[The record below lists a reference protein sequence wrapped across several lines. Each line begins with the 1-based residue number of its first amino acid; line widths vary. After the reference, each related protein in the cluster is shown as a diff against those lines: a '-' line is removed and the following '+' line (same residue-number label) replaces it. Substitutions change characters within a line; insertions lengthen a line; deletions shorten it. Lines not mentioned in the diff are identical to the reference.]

1 MNKAASALIGTALFA
16 SLAFCLLLSSCGNGP
31 DKAVSRKLQEAQA
44 AFLDAESSVDYLRV
58 AALYKEVLDRG
69 FVNGAVLFN
78 QGNAFMRA
86 GQKGR
91 AVAAYRQAS
100 RYRARDEYLKSNLEL
115 ALGQNP
121 TRSSTSLVDHIFFW
135 QEWLSFPEKV
145 EAATAVCAVTL
156 FFALIGLVWRPRGL
170 RRALAW
176 AVLFVSL
183 LLVASA
189 ALDWYRHDV
198 IRHGVVVVDEV
209 VVRKGNADSFAPAFS
224 EPLEEGAE
232 FILREERNEW
242 LHLEL
247 DAGSGWIEKHN
258 AVVY

>member
-1 MNKAASALIGTALFA
+1 MNRTVSALWLIIPPLMVALCVF
-16 SLAFCLLLSSCGNGP
+16 FSSCGSGP

-44 AFLDAESSVDYLRV
+44 AFLDAESPDDFLQV
-58 AALYKEVLDRG
+58 AALYREVLDRG

-78 QGNAFMRA
+78 QGNAYMRA
-86 GQKGR
+86 GQKGC

-115 ALGQNP
+115 ALGQNASP
-121 TRSSTSLVDHIFFW
+121 TSRSLVDHVFFW

-145 EAATAVCAVTL
+145 EAATAACAVTL
-156 FFALIGLVWRPRGL
+156 LFALIGLVWRPRGL

-176 AVLFVSL
+176 VVLIAAL

-209 VVRKGNADSFAPAFS
+209 IARKGNADSFAPAFS
-224 EPLEEGAE
+224 EPLGEGAE
-232 FILREERNEW
+232 FTLREERKNW
-242 LHLEL
+242 LHIEL
-247 DAGSGWIEKHN
+247 DAGSGWIEKHH
-258 AVVY
+258 AALY